1 MLYKL
6 LSRNTNTPDLF
17 DLFNVSN
24 DFMTFNKKF
33 DMIFEETT
41 FPPYDIINISDNE
54 IAIDIALAGYLED
67 DIKIINEK
75 DLLVISVDKE
85 QKEEDKNKYLK
96 SGIAKRNFKLKFTL
110 HELFKISFAT
120 FENGILRIFLEKEIP
135 KEPEQKVIPISKPLD
150 PQQTI
155 NKYKLKD
162 RNCYGVLNHDG
173 TSSFDNI

>member
-85 QKEEDKNKYLK
+85 QKK
-96 SGIAKRNFKLKFTL
+96 
-110 HELFKISFAT
+110 KIKT
-120 FENGILRIFLEKEIP
+120 
-135 KEPEQKVIPISKPLD
+135 
-150 PQQTI
+150 
-155 NKYKLKD
+155 
-162 RNCYGVLNHDG
+162 
-173 TSSFDNI
+173 NI